1 MDIVKEYNILEGKY
15 IAFGKIFNNYEQ
27 LLKRLGFKT
36 FEIDW
41 ALSNLMLFKDHNF
54 TLNVISFLLE
64 ESEKYLESLKSEK
77 LQKTNGN
84 NSYADFDVDEE
95 IKKVE
100 YDIAELELYQSGY
113 LINDYEDTLY
123 DLYKYFSINYHKL
136 LKETMG
142 IDFYNLSK
150 DNLKSENSYYNW
162 SELLKTLKETMNL
175 YLERILEREK
185 MEELVGLLDYQ
196 NLVLKK

>member
-1 MDIVKEYNILEGKY
+1 MDIVKEYNVLEGKY
-15 IAFGKIFNNYEQ
+15 IAFGKIFNNYKQ

-36 FEIDW
+36 IDIDW

-54 TLNVISFLLE
+54 TLNVINFLLE

-77 LQKTNGN
+77 LQKSNGN
-84 NSYADFDVDEE
+84 INSYPDFDIDEE

-123 DLYKYFSINYHKL
+123 DLYEYFSINYHKL

-142 IDFYNLSK
+142 IDFYSLFKN
-150 DNLKSENSYYNW
+150 NLKSENSYYNW
-162 SELLKTLKETMNL
+162 SELLKILKQTIKRQVLDNP
-175 YLERILEREK
+175 EK
-185 MEELVGLLDYQ
+185 
-196 NLVLKK
+196 LVLVPKNNHNN